1 MKSLQ
6 PFLLLLFTL
15 CLSSVLSSCYTFTGA
30 SVPPH
35 LKTLQIPLAEDVS
48 GFGDARYRDILTLR
62 LAQVFR
68 TDNTFTIVQDKSD
81 ALLNVTITSITDA
94 TATVSNAGV
103 TGTSSADAAGLE
115 RERKVTVA
123 VEVTYSDLVKK
134 KKFFEKKSFSQFRV
148 YQVSEGQQGRDAAI
162 QRVLQL
168 VSDDILL
175 AVISGW

>member
-1 MKSLQ
+1 
-6 PFLLLLFTL
+6 
-15 CLSSVLSSCYTFTGA
+15 
-30 SVPPH
+30 
-35 LKTLQIPLAEDVS
+35 VS

>member
-1 MKSLQ
+1 MSG
-6 PFLLLLFTL
+6 
-15 CLSSVLSSCYTFTGA
+15 CYTFTGA

-48 GFGDARYRDILTLR
+48 GFGDARYRDIFTLR

-68 TDNTFTIVQDKSD
+68 TDNTFTIVQDKPD
-81 ALLNVTITSITDA
+81 AMLSVTITSITDA
-94 TATVSNAGV
+94 TASVGGSGGN
-103 TGTSSADAAGLE
+103 TGTNVATASELE
-115 RERKVTVA
+115 RERKVTVG
-123 VEVTYSDLVKK
+123 VDVTYTDLVKK
-134 KKFFEKKSFSQFRV
+134 KKLFEKKSFSQFRV
-148 YQVSEGQQGRDAAI
+148 YQVADGQQGRDAAI